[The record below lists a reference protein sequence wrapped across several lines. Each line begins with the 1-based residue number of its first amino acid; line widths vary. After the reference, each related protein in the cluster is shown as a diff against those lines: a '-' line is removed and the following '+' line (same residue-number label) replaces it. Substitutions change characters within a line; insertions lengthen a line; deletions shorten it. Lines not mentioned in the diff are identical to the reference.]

1 MKTLTL
7 VLLVATAMLSTPA
20 RAVDGSE
27 LYKWGMEW
35 KRSDTRN
42 SRGAGLYTGYIQ
54 GLIDLH
60 RDLSDPEIGIIK
72 LKVFCVPAS
81 AQSGQAFN
89 IVIRYLEAHP
99 EKHDFTASSLVA
111 SALWEA
117 FPCD

>member
-1 MKTLTL
+1 MKTLTA
-7 VLLVATAMLSTPA
+7 VLLVTAAMLSTPA
-20 RAVDGSE
+20 RAVDGNA
-27 LYKWGMEW
+27 LYEWGKEW

-42 SRGAGLYTGYIQ
+42 SRGAGSFTGYIQ

-72 LKVFCVPAS
+72 LKVFCLPAD
-81 AQSGQAFN
+81 AQLDRAFN
-89 IVIRYLEAHP
+89 IVIRYLETHP
-99 EKHDFTASSLVA
+99 EKHDLTASSLVA